1 MLATTTLIP
10 ILVERGFGLAPL
22 WVTVVL
28 LPNQLLG
35 LGVPMVAG
43 WVYDKYN
50 PKLLRPG
57 AMVMISAGFL
67 IIGIFAGQ
75 VPFWLLPLM
84 IVPIFMGSSIFNPIN
99 NAAVMNSLPTEN
111 RGFSSGMLETTR
123 EMGHAL
129 GATASAAALAIV
141 LPVGISALSQ
151 EASQNFYVQGFHL
164 SAMMVTLVMLLGAAI
179 SYFHKTRQ
187 QLETEQAE
195 KLASQPAYSSGDD

>member
-1 MLATTTLIP
+1 
-10 ILVERGFGLAPL
+10 
-22 WVTVVL
+22 
-28 LPNQLLG
+28 
-35 LGVPMVAG
+35 MVAG

-67 IIGIFAGQ
+67 MVGIFADQ
-75 VPFWLLPLM
+75 VPFWIIPIML
-84 IVPIFMGSSIFNPIN
+84 IPIFMGSSIFNPIN
-99 NAAVMNSLPTEN
+99 NAAVMNSLPTES

-129 GATASAAALAIV
+129 GATASAAVLAIV
-141 LPVGISALSQ
+141 LPIGISALSD
-151 EASQNFYVQGFHL
+151 EASRGFYIQGFQM
-164 SAMMVTLVMLLGAAI
+164 SAMMVVLVMLLGATI
-179 SYFHKTRQ
+179 SYFHKTRK